1 MEQKTPEWF
10 QARCGLITASK
21 IADLMATTKSGPS
34 ASRENYLV
42 DLALQRLTGT
52 PNDES
57 FTNQAIEDG
66 VEREPL
72 ARQWYEAATGNLVE
86 EVGLIKHPT
95 IERSGASPDGLV
107 GDGLIEIK
115 CPIKKTHFAT
125 FKNREIPAKYQLQM
139 FWQMDCLGRK
149 WNDFVSFNPE
159 FPANLQGII
168 IRLEWDEK
176 RINEIREAVIKFD
189 SDVEDAL
196 SIMRTML

>member
-1 MEQKTPEWF
+1 MEQKTLEWF

-107 GDGLIEIK
+107 NDGLIEIK

-125 FKNREIPAKYQLQM
+125 LKNREIPTKYQLQM

-189 SDVEDAL
+189 SDVEEAL
-196 SIMRTML
+196 SIMRAI

>member
-1 MEQKTPEWF
+1 MEQKTLEWF

-107 GDGLIEIK
+107 NDGLIEIK

-125 FKNREIPAKYQLQM
+125 LKNREIPAKYQLQM

-189 SDVEDAL
+189 SDVEEAL
-196 SIMRTML
+196 SIMRAI

>member
-1 MEQKTPEWF
+1 MEQKTLEWF

-66 VEREPL
+66 VEREPI

-107 GDGLIEIK
+107 NDGLIEIK

-125 FKNREIPAKYQLQM
+125 LKNREIPAKYQLQM

-189 SDVEDAL
+189 SDVEEAL
-196 SIMRTML
+196 SIMRAI